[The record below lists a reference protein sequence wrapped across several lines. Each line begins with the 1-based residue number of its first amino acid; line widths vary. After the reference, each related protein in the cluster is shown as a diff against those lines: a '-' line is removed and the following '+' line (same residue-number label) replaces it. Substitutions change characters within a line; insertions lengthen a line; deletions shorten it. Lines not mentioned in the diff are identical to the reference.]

1 MAKKTQVI
9 EKGDPA
15 YRAQQEYGPAFLR
28 IYDALILGVFCRVLW
43 HSPAREIVADYERL
57 VSRRHLEIGPGTGYL
72 LDKARLPDDL
82 ELTLADP
89 NPVVLDYAARR
100 LARYTPTTVE
110 LDVRKPLP
118 LTGPYDSVGMN
129 GVLHCLPGPIE
140 RKASA
145 VQSVAAV
152 LADDGVLFGGTIV
165 VDSPAH
171 TRWSRALIRS
181 NNRRGIFG
189 NDKDTLPGVRSLF
202 EAEFTDVDVRL
213 RGTMAVFTA
222 RAPRG
227 RDVQAETAAPRQS

>member
-9 EKGDPA
+9 ATHDPG
-15 YRAQQEYGPAFLR
+15 YRAQQEYTPVFLR
-28 IYDALILGVFCRVLW
+28 IYDGLVLGVFCRVLW
-43 HSPAREIVADYERL
+43 RSPAPEVVHDYERH
-57 VSRRHLEIGPGTGYL
+57 VSRRHLEIGPGTGYF
-72 LDKARLPDDL
+72 LDTARIPDDI

-89 NPVVLDYAARR
+89 NPAVLEYAARR
-100 LARYTPTTVE
+100 LARYNPTTVQ

-118 LTGPYDSVGMN
+118 LSGPYDSAAMN

-165 VDSPAH
+165 VDAPAH
-171 TRWSRALIRS
+171 GRLSRALMRS

-189 NDKDTLPGVRSLF
+189 NETDTVPAIRSMF
-202 EAEFTDVDVRL
+202 ETEFEDVDVQL
-213 RGTMAVFTA
+213 RGAMAVFTA

-227 RDVQAETAAPRQS
+227 PAT

>member
-9 EKGDPA
+9 ATHDPG
-15 YRAQQEYGPAFLR
+15 YRAQQEYTPAFLR
-28 IYDALILGVFCRVLW
+28 VYDAVVLGVFCRVLW
-43 HSPAREIVADYERL
+43 RSPAPEVVADYERH
-57 VSRRHLEIGPGTGYL
+57 VSRRHLEIGPGTGYF

-89 NPVVLDYAARR
+89 NPAVLDYAARR

-118 LTGPYDSVGMN
+118 VTGPYDSVAMN

-145 VQSVAAV
+145 IQSVAAV
-152 LADDGVLFGGTIV
+152 LADGGVLFGGTIV
-165 VDSPAH
+165 VDAPAH
-171 TRWSRALIRS
+171 TRLSRALIRS

-189 NDKDTLPGVRSLF
+189 NESDTLPAVRSVF
-202 EAEFTDVDVRL
+202 EAEFQDVEVHL

-222 RAPRG
+222 RAPRRAG
-227 RDVQAETAAPRQS
+227 RMSTAPG

>member
-9 EKGDPA
+9 PKSDPG
-15 YRAQQEYGPAFLR
+15 YRAQKEYTPAFLR
-28 IYDALILGVFCRVLW
+28 VYDVVVLGVFCRVLW
-43 HSPAREIVADYERL
+43 RCPAPEVIADYERL
-57 VSRRHLEIGPGTGYL
+57 VSRRHLEIGPGTGYF

-89 NPVVLDYAARR
+89 NPAVLDYAARR
-100 LARYTPTTVE
+100 LARYSPTTVE

-118 LTGPYDSVGMN
+118 VRGPYDSVAMN

-145 VQSVAAV
+145 VQSVASV
-152 LADDGVLFGGTIV
+152 LADGGVLFGGTIA
-165 VDSPAH
+165 VDAPAH
-171 TRWSRALIRS
+171 TRLSRALIRS

-189 NDKDTLPGVRSLF
+189 NESDTLPAIRSLF
-202 EAEFTDVDVRL
+202 QAEFQDVDVQL

-222 RAPRG
+222 RAPR
-227 RDVQAETAAPRQS
+227 